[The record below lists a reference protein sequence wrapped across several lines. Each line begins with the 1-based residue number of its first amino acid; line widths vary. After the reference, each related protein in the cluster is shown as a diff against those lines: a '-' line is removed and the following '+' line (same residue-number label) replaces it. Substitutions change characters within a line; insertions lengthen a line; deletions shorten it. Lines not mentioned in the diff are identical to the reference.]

1 MRRRAVRAGPAR
13 VGGCASIGLVFATL
27 GGSIPPPP
35 RPAAETSFA
44 DDADVAVRR
53 AIAEQEAAGLE
64 PITDGGLRHPDPI
77 AAVAAGLRGI
87 ELRPGAPALVRQAPE
102 WQAPIFVGGW
112 RAAAACTERALK
124 QVVPGPYSVARRL
137 APGRLARPAVT
148 LALAEALNHELHA
161 LAVAGCPLI
170 EVAEDAAVAIGDDPA
185 ERRLFRDAQLRLTA
199 GLEAVHL
206 SLAIRGG
213 SADGAGRET
222 ILGAPYA
229 SYLFDLC
236 AGPDNWRVI
245 VDVPGDRGIVV
256 GAEDAAS
263 AKAETLELLAFAI
276 GYAASTGGRGHARV
290 GLATSGDM
298 GRLPWP
304 QAMAKMANIGR
315 AAALYA
321 GPPGSLAEAMDP
333 RAVDIRS
340 AALGR
345 VAPDPRD
352 RARRP

>member
-1 MRRRAVRAGPAR
+1 MLGPVRRRA
-13 VGGCASIGLVFATL
+13 CASIGLVFATL

-35 RPAAETSFA
+35 RPADETSPA
-44 DDADVAVRR
+44 ASAAAGGTDEAVRR

-64 PITDGGLRHPDPI
+64 PITDGGLRYPDPI
-77 AAVAAGLRGI
+77 AAVAAGVLGI
-87 ELRPGAPALVRQAPE
+87 EVRPGAPALVRRSPDWHAPV
-102 WQAPIFVGGW
+102 FVDGW
-112 RAAAACTERALK
+112 RSTASCTERAVK
-124 QVVPGPYSVARRL
+124 QVVPGPYSLARRL
-137 APGRLARPAVT
+137 APGRLGRPAVT
-148 LALAEALNHELHA
+148 IALAEALNEELRA
-161 LAVAGCPLI
+161 LAAAGCPFI
-170 EVAEDAAVAIGDDPA
+170 EVVEDAAVAIGDDPA

-213 SADGAGRET
+213 SADGADRET

-263 AKAETLELLAFAI
+263 AKPETLELLAFAI

-298 GRLPWP
+298 AGLPWP
-304 QAMAKMANIGR
+304 KATAKMANIGR
-315 AAALYA
+315 VAALYA